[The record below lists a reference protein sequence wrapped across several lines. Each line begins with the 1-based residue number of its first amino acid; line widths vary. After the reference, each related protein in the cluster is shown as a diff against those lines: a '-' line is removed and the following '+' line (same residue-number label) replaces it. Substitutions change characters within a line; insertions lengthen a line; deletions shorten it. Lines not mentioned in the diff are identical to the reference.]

1 MKGPVVRV
9 NLQTRK
15 RAAGW
20 IMDHGLQIIR
30 SRIQERQTEIPPN
43 LIFIFDVGAE
53 YRIYQWSTAGVL
65 QVLPVILM
73 QHKLL
78 VISHCNNDCPW
89 QCTWVRDFFVFI
101 ATYDWPAWT
110 FCSGLLVG
118 TYGNSILYTLELVA
132 IVRYY
137 TASKRHQDSLPL
149 QAVVYFTFIVD
160 TISTIAT
167 YASVYLVCN

>member
-1 MKGPVVRV
+1 
-9 NLQTRK
+9 
-15 RAAGW
+15 
-20 IMDHGLQIIR
+20 
-30 SRIQERQTEIPPN
+30 
-43 LIFIFDVGAE
+43 
-53 YRIYQWSTAGVL
+53 
-65 QVLPVILM
+65 
-73 QHKLL
+73 
-78 VISHCNNDCPW
+78 
-89 QCTWVRDFFVFI
+89 
-101 ATYDWPAWT
+101 
-110 FCSGLLVG
+110 VG